1 MGFHDPLLS
10 VLQTRLPGI
19 LYEWAPGG
27 KVKGNEYWVNS
38 PLRNDHRGTSFSI
51 NVRTGKWFDF
61 ATGEKGN
68 LISLY
73 AGIHR
78 INYNEAARRLSM
90 RY

>member
-10 VLQTRLPGI
+10 ALQTRLPGI

-27 KVKGNEYWVNS
+27 KEKNGEYWVNS
-38 PLRNDHRGTSFSI
+38 PLRNDKQGTSFSVNI
-51 NVRTGKWFDF
+51 RTGFWFDF

-73 AGIHR
+73 AGINR
-78 INYNEAARRLSM
+78 ITYGEAARRLSM